1 MDDVKD
7 VKAEKGYLVYIILSK
22 LHTDIPEN
30 ILGFHSQSVCDTS
43 LYFFGIS
50 KITHW
55 KQYLQEAQK
64 LLLSLHKRFEF
75 VLPVWQLRC
84 KMENVY
90 IDMI

>member
-1 MDDVKD
+1 MVFIASQF
-7 VKAEKGYLVYIILSK
+7 VIQAYIS
-22 LHTDIPEN
+22 
-30 ILGFHSQSVCDTS
+30 
-43 LYFFGIS
+43 FGIS

-64 LLLSLHKRFEF
+64 LLLSLRKKFEF

-90 IDMI
+90 IDMIQFNYASKARKGLDHLQKDALELHC